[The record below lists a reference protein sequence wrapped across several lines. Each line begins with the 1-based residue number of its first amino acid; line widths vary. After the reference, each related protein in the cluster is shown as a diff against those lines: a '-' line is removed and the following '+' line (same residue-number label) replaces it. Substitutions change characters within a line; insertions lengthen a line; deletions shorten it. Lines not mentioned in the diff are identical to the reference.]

1 MWGIL
6 ASQPVRMPPRER
18 VGARTKIML
27 SGERAE
33 RFVVLNLRLMAVGF
47 AITGFFFIAWPDGT
61 LARLTELGGH
71 LGFDTPAPKT
81 EERLWLSLGFAYM
94 VVITAIALIVQTDVV
109 RYRPLL
115 LALAAG
121 KAASSI
127 TSLIFFIEDDV
138 FVYLLNGIVDGSL
151 VFASLLL
158 WSLAGRVGSPA
169 APP

>member
-1 MWGIL
+1 M
-6 ASQPVRMPPRER
+6 
-18 VGARTKIML
+18 T
-27 SGERAE
+27 GEKAE

-61 LARLTELGGH
+61 LARLTELGH
-71 LGFDTPAPKT
+71 HFGFHTSAPET

-94 VVITAIALIVQTDVV
+94 VVITALAWIASTDVV
-109 RYRPLL
+109 RYRPML

-127 TSLIFFIEDDV
+127 TSWIFFIEDDV
-138 FVYLLNGIVDGSL
+138 FAYLLNGIVDGFL

-158 WSLAGRVGSPA
+158 WSLAGRIGTPA

>member
-1 MWGIL
+1 M
-6 ASQPVRMPPRER
+6 
-18 VGARTKIML
+18 T
-27 SGERAE
+27 GEKAE
-33 RFVVLNLRLMAVGF
+33 RFVVLNLRLMAIGF

-61 LARLTELGGH
+61 LARLTELGH
-71 LGFDTPAPKT
+71 HFGFHTSAPKT

-94 VVITAIALIVQTDVV
+94 VVITALAWIASTDVV
-109 RYRPLL
+109 RYRPML

-127 TSLIFFIEDDV
+127 TSWIFFIEDDV
-138 FVYLLNGIVDGSL
+138 FAYLLNGIVDGFL

-158 WSLAGRVGSPA
+158 WSLAGRIGTPA

>member
-1 MWGIL
+1 M
-6 ASQPVRMPPRER
+6 
-18 VGARTKIML
+18 T
-27 SGERAE
+27 GERAD

-47 AITGFFFIAWPDGT
+47 AITAFFFIAWPDGT
-61 LARLTELGGH
+61 LARLTELGH
-71 LGFDTPAPKT
+71 HFGFHNSAPET

-94 VVITAIALIVQTDVV
+94 VVITALAWIVSTDVV
-109 RYRPLL
+109 RYRPML

-127 TSLIFFIEDDV
+127 TSWIFFIEDDV
-138 FVYLLNGIVDGSL
+138 FAYLLNGIVDGLL

-158 WSLAGRVGSPA
+158 WSLAGRIGTPA

>member
-1 MWGIL
+1 M
-6 ASQPVRMPPRER
+6 
-18 VGARTKIML
+18 T
-27 SGERAE
+27 GEKAE
-33 RFVVLNLRLMAVGF
+33 RFVVLNLRLLAVGF

-61 LARLTELGGH
+61 LARLTELGH
-71 LGFDTPAPKT
+71 HFGFHTSAPKT

-94 VVITAIALIVQTDVV
+94 VVITAIALIAQSDVV
-109 RYRPLL
+109 RYRTML

-127 TSLIFFIEDDV
+127 TSLIFFAEDDV
-138 FVYLLNGIVDGSL
+138 FAYLLNGIVDGSL
-151 VFASLLL
+151 VIVSLLL

>member
-1 MWGIL
+1 M
-6 ASQPVRMPPRER
+6 
-18 VGARTKIML
+18 T
-27 SGERAE
+27 GEKAE

-71 LGFDTPAPKT
+71 LGFDTPAPET
-81 EERLWLSLGFAYM
+81 DERLW
-94 VVITAIALIVQTDVV
+94 TDVV
-109 RYRPLL
+109 RYRPMI

>member
-1 MWGIL
+1 M
-6 ASQPVRMPPRER
+6 
-18 VGARTKIML
+18 T
-27 SGERAE
+27 GERAE
-33 RFVVLNLRLMAVGF
+33 RFVVFNLRLMAAGF

-71 LGFDTPAPKT
+71 FGFDTPAPET
-81 EERLWLSLGFAYM
+81 DERLWLSLGFAYM
-94 VVITAIALIVQTDVV
+94 VVITALALIASADVV
-109 RYRPLL
+109 RYRPMM

-127 TSLIFFIEDDV
+127 TSFVFFIEDDV
-138 FVYLLNGIVDGSL
+138 FAYLLNGIVDGSL

>member
-1 MWGIL
+1 M
-6 ASQPVRMPPRER
+6 
-18 VGARTKIML
+18 T
-27 SGERAE
+27 GERAE
-33 RFVVLNLRLMAVGF
+33 RFVVLNLRLMAIGF

-61 LARLTELGGH
+61 LARLTELGH
-71 LGFDTPAPKT
+71 HFGFDTDAPKT

-94 VVITAIALIVQTDVV
+94 VVITVLAWIASTDVV
-109 RYRPLL
+109 RYRPML

-127 TSLIFFIEDDV
+127 TSWIFFIEDDV
-138 FVYLLNGIVDGSL
+138 FAYLLNGMVDGFL

-158 WSLAGRVGSPA
+158 WSLAGRIGSPS

>member
-1 MWGIL
+1 M
-6 ASQPVRMPPRER
+6 
-18 VGARTKIML
+18 T
-27 SGERAE
+27 GEKAE
-33 RFVVLNLRLMAVGF
+33 RFVVLNLRLLAIGF

-61 LARLTELGGH
+61 LDRITELGH
-71 LGFDTPAPKT
+71 HFGFHTPAPKT
-81 EERLWLSLGFAYM
+81 DERLWLSLGFAYM
-94 VVITAIALIVQTDVV
+94 VVITFLAWIASTDVV
-109 RYRPLL
+109 RYRPMI

-127 TSLIFFIEDDV
+127 TSFVFFIEDDV

-151 VFASLLL
+151 VFASVLL